1 MKRKNSLLSGKIV
14 TLCFC
19 LMLMVVMT
27 AGVKTSFAAADYVD
41 KDWSFNLSVNEASYQ
56 FTKGYAKGTD
66 GYIYLNWQTK
76 VYALNGISVTPYA
89 RLSEYGA
96 LYAVGTQISS
106 TEYGFRA
113 YNVTS
118 LGQYRIINYVIESG
132 KTHASLGFKSTSG
145 NGTATGK
152 ISPDCAGSYPIL
164 N

>member
-1 MKRKNSLLSGKIV
+1 MKKNGSSFSSKIV

-19 LMLMVVMT
+19 LMFIAVMT
-27 AGVKTSFAAADYVD
+27 AGAKTTFAADYVD

-66 GYIYLNWQTK
+66 GYIYLNWQTR

-89 RLSEYGA
+89 RLSEYGT

-113 YNVTS
+113 YNVTA
-118 LGQYRIINYVIESG
+118 LGQYRVINYVKESG
-132 KTHASLGFKSTSG
+132 KTHACLGFKSISG
-145 NGTATGK
+145 NGTAAGK
-152 ISPDCAGSYPIL
+152 MSPDCAGSYPIL